1 MAGIA
6 LLPWQKAVWQCL
18 EVYRRHDRLPQALLL
33 SGPSGLGKRQLVQRF
48 AKILLCANRS
58 ACGHCFACRLL
69 EAGTHPDCV
78 TVAPEAD
85 KDLTVDKIRDL
96 IDTLA
101 LKPQY
106 GQGRVVVI
114 HSSDRMNTAAANS
127 LLKTLEEPAP
137 GTMIVLLSEFP
148 GRVPVTIR
156 SRCQHL
162 KLAVPPLEVSRL
174 WLKGQGFAEEMAE
187 LALALNGGAPLAAR
201 DWLLSD
207 APAKRGKFLK
217 VLSQLFEG
225 RKDPV
230 ILAQGWQ
237 DEPLEQIIAWLLALT
252 ADLVRLSMGLEE
264 PLLNPDQRTWL
275 QVKAKE
281 LNLARLFKFWQRLL
295 EMREAVHTQLNKAL
309 LLEAL
314 FLATARLKA

>member
-1 MAGIA
+1 MAGIE

-18 EVYRRHDRLPQALLL
+18 EEYRRQDRLPQALLL
-33 SGPSGLGKRQLVQRF
+33 SGPAGLGKRQLVQRF
-48 AKILLCANRS
+48 AQTMLCENRS
-58 ACGHCFACRLL
+58 ACGNCFACRLL

-106 GQGRVVVI
+106 SQGRVVVI
-114 HSSDRMNTAAANS
+114 CSCERMNAAAANS
-127 LLKTLEEPAP
+127 FLKTLEEPTP
-137 GTMIVLLSEFP
+137 GTVILLLTEFP
-148 GRVPVTIR
+148 GRVPATIR

-162 KLAVPPLEVSRL
+162 KLAVPPLAVSL
-174 WLKGQGFAEEMAE
+174 PWLQRQGFAEEMAE
-187 LALALNGGAPLAAR
+187 LALMLNGGAPLAAR

-207 APAKRGKFLK
+207 VPARRCEFLK
-217 VLSQLFEG
+217 VWAQLFEG
-225 RKDPV
+225 RRDPV

-237 DEPLEQIIAWLLALT
+237 DESLEQITTWLLALM
-252 ADLVRLSMGLEE
+252 ADLARLSMGLGER
-264 PLLNPDQRTWL
+264 LLNPDQRTLL
-275 QVKAKE
+275 QDQAKE
-281 LNLARLFKFWQRLL
+281 LNLTRLLKFWQRLL
-295 EMREAVHTQLNKAL
+295 EMRETLHTQLNKAL

-314 FLATARLKA
+314 FLAIPRLKA

>member
-1 MAGIA
+1 MAGIE
-6 LLPWQKAVWQCL
+6 LLPWHRGVWQWL
-18 EVYRRHDRLPQALLL
+18 EEYRRQNRLPQALLV
-33 SGPSGLGKRQLVQRF
+33 SGPSGLGKRQLVQQF
-48 AKILLCANRS
+48 AKTLLCANRS
-58 ACGHCFACRLL
+58 ACGSCFACRLL
-69 EAGTHPDCV
+69 EGGTHPDWV

-114 HSSDRMNTAAANS
+114 EACDRMNTAAANS
-127 LLKTLEEPAP
+127 FLKTLEEPAP
-137 GTMIVLLSEFP
+137 GTVILLLSEFP
-148 GRVPVTIR
+148 GRLPATIR

-162 KLAVPPLEVSRL
+162 KLAVPPLAVSRP
-174 WLKGQGFAEEMAE
+174 WLQRQGFAEEMAE

-201 DWLLSD
+201 DWLLGD
-207 APAKRGKFLK
+207 APARRGEFLK
-217 VLSQLFEG
+217 VWAQLLEG

-252 ADLVRLSMGLEE
+252 ADLVRLSMGLGER
-264 PLLNPDQRTWL
+264 LLNPDQRTRL
-275 QVKAKE
+275 QDQAKR
-281 LNLARLFKFWQRLL
+281 LNLTRLFKFWQRLL
-295 EMREAVHTQLNKAL
+295 EVREALHTQLNKAL

-314 FLATARLKA
+314 FLATPRLKA